1 MTATKDLQA
10 AAAALRGP
18 YLPAYLTVP
27 VRVVQ
32 GDSEN
37 LDTLS
42 WCETQHPDD
51 EDCEACAVAET
62 PHWAI
67 ASLIAALLTA
77 REPFAVWLENV
88 SATYPALLAAIDD
101 GSRDEPRGG
110 EIARALT
117 VARAILGGG
126 GR

>member
-67 ASLIAALLTA
+67 ASLIAALLA
-77 REPFAVWLENV
+77 GRESFAAWLENV
-88 SATYPALLAAIDD
+88 PATHQALLAAIDN
-101 GSRDEPRGG
+101 GTHDEPQRG
-110 EIARALT
+110 ELAHALT
-117 VARAILGGG
+117 AARAILGGA
-126 GR
+126 R